1 MGKNFTISMN
11 PESVFDIELD
21 NDKKKNNY
29 PKYPINNIEIDN
41 FLKKEIPGL
50 YNFEGNCYL
59 NSILQCFYYCKDLTN
74 YFIDNKNEIIIK
86 GGKLSNAYLNLILR
100 LKKKENNNSAKKFLK
115 VLQEVSDNFF
125 NKGGN
130 DPKAVLFYFLENIHY
145 ELKEENSDYN
155 EEDNCCD
162 GIDQE
167 IVFQKCKKNEENSK
181 SIISELFNWC
191 LLTKNEC
198 KKCGNYH
205 YMCEYE
211 NNLLIILNKYKTE
224 DNCKLDDLIKFY
236 FQDDEKNFI
245 CDYSDSK
252 EIFRVK
258 FSKKI
263 ICLPQYLIIILNR
276 DTTKFN
282 INYNEYIDLSEY
294 CVNEINA
301 KYIFVGASYTNDY
314 KNKKGTHA
322 ISLCITSEGPYIFND
337 LITEKYNNSIIYG
350 YNPYIL
356 FYKKINN
363 FI

>member
-1 MGKNFTISMN
+1 
-11 PESVFDIELD
+11 
-21 NDKKKNNY
+21 
-29 PKYPINNIEIDN
+29 
-41 FLKKEIPGL
+41 
-50 YNFEGNCYL
+50 
-59 NSILQCFYYCKDLTN
+59 
-74 YFIDNKNEIIIK
+74 
-86 GGKLSNAYLNLILR
+86 
-100 LKKKENNNSAKKFLK
+100 
-115 VLQEVSDNFF
+115 
-125 NKGGN
+125 
-130 DPKAVLFYFLENIHY
+130 
-145 ELKEENSDYN
+145 
-155 EEDNCCD
+155 
-162 GIDQE
+162 
-167 IVFQKCKKNEENSK
+167 
-181 SIISELFNWC
+181 
-191 LLTKNEC
+191 
-198 KKCGNYH
+198 
-205 YMCEYE
+205 MCEYE

-236 FQDDEKNFI
+236 FQDDERNFI